1 MTNNSDDIL
10 AFGSGVIGLGPV
22 ADRQVVLACTAT
34 SSLAPSDLSVSR
46 LPRDFVPSF
55 GVGIG

>member
-1 MTNNSDDIL
+1 MTHNSADIL

-22 ADRQVVLACTAT
+22 AYRQVVLACTAT
-34 SSLAPSDLSVSR
+34 SLAPSDLSVSR

-55 GVGIG
+55 GVGID